1 MDGGAWR
8 AIVPRV
14 AESDMTDVMKHT
26 HPGCRYSKKYLI
38 RCGILNLWKSKNGP
52 VQSPCCQSAFVNAA
66 SYLPRPGPLRKW
78 GEVEKE
84 WQRPGMRVGEGQE
97 GKEQGGGRDSSYPK
111 KVPSIHPKADSL
123 GYNTW
128 VFILLSCGYKICICV
143 CARVCICH
151 TCAHTHACVVFACVA
166 QGLCPWKKH

>member
-1 MDGGAWR
+1 MWWSTPTQGAGTVRNIWYGVGSWTCESLRMDLSRVHAVNQLLSMLPLTYPGLAPWGSGEKWR
-8 AIVPRV
+8 R
-14 AESDMTDVMKHT
+14 
-26 HPGCRYSKKYLI
+26 
-38 RCGILNLWKSKNGP
+38 NGKD
-52 VQSPCCQSAFVNAA
+52 
-66 SYLPRPGPLRKW
+66 LGW
-78 GEVEKE
+78 G
-84 WQRPGMRVGEGQE
+84 VGEGQE

-166 QGLCPWKKH
+166 QGLCLWQKH